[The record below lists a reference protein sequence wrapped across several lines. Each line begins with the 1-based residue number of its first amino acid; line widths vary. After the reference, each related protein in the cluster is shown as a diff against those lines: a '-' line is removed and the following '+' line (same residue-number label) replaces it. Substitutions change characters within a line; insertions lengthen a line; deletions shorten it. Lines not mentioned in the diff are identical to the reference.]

1 MLHVAA
7 SEVLPYRISFK
18 GARLGWLA
26 GRMIGRTGI
35 ARVLL
40 ANKNKKRH
48 QMNTAMPG
56 SVLNFAAQFQVLR
69 ADSDL
74 GTKS

>member
-1 MLHVAA
+1 
-7 SEVLPYRISFK
+7 
-18 GARLGWLA
+18 
-26 GRMIGRTGI
+26 MIGRTGI